1 MTCSAVFVGFFSFLV
16 RYRDSKSLVAEV
28 RLPIGRREGDR
39 GRDCFCCL
47 VFRFIDN
54 SRVGGKTGST
64 TRLRQQPLE
73 HEKVEEMDRGGRSP
87 IQFEDVDREQ
97 KVLRV
102 RGLDDERG

>member
-1 MTCSAVFVGFFSFLV
+1 MQYRLVRFFSLLI
-16 RYRDSKSLVAEV
+16 RYRYPKSLVAKV

-39 GRDCFCCL
+39 GRDCFYCL

-64 TRLRQQPLE
+64 TRSGQQLLE

-102 RGLDDERG
+102 RGLDERG